1 MLVSSRFHVLF
12 HSPPGVLFT
21 FPSRYCFAIGHTG
34 VLSLTRWSSR
44 IHTEFHVLRATRD
57 TARPTLFSRT
67 GLSPSMACHSNTSA
81 KLVGT
86 TTLSHNPDGRTHR
99 FRLFPVRSPLL
110 RESFLLSFPPAT
122 KMFQFAGLARAAL
135 WIQAAVL
142 GVAPFGNSR
151 IKACFQLPETYRR

>member
-21 FPSRYCFAIGHTG
+21 FPSRYCCAIGHTG
-34 VLSLTRWSSR
+34 VLSLTRWSSL

-57 TARPTLFSRT
+57 TARPVSFSRT
-67 GLSPSMACHSNTSA
+67 GLSPSLERHSNASA
-81 KLVGT
+81 NVPGPRCCPT
-86 TTLSHNPDGRTHR
+86 TPMVETIGLGS
-99 FRLFPVRSPLL
+99 SPFA
-110 RESFLLSFPPAT
+110 RRYSGSRFLLSFPPAT
-122 KMFQFAGLARAAL
+122 KMFQFAGLARACL
-135 WIQAAVL
+135 YIQQAVL